1 MLQTFTGKEYLAID
15 VANNFGLDKDD
26 WDDRLA
32 WFNANEPNLEKL
44 LPKAEEPAL
53 FFAAVK
59 AYRKAQHGQT
69 VHYPISLDATSSG
82 IQILAALTGDRKAA
96 SLCNV
101 IDTGHREDAY
111 TGLYTAMC
119 EKIGDQAKIDRKDTK
134 KAIMT
139 AFYSSTAVPKTVF
152 GEGLLLDI
160 FYETMKENAP
170 AAWELNEAMLAIW
183 DPTKFSNDWVLPD
196 NFHVHVKVM
205 STITENV
212 HFLNAPHEVQYSV
225 NRPMEG
231 GRSLGANM
239 THSIDGMIVR
249 DMARRCMYD
258 PKHISYLLDCLAQS
272 WSVPSKGT
280 KRGKDVL
287 VERLHQLWVDS
298 GYYSPRILD
307 YLDEHNIDLTD
318 RGALL
323 SLIQSLPKKP
333 FNVISVHD
341 CFRCLPNYG
350 NDLRKQYNRI
360 LSDIARSDLL
370 SFILT
375 QLMGRNI
382 AVQKIDPNLWVDI
395 LESNYALS

>member
-1 MLQTFTGKEYLAID
+1 
-15 VANNFGLDKDD
+15 
-26 WDDRLA
+26 
-32 WFNANEPNLEKL
+32 
-44 LPKAEEPAL
+44 
-53 FFAAVK
+53 
-59 AYRKAQHGQT
+59 
-69 VHYPISLDATSSG
+69 
-82 IQILAALTGDRKAA
+82 
-96 SLCNV
+96 
-101 IDTGHREDAY
+101 
-111 TGLYTAMC
+111 
-119 EKIGDQAKIDRKDTK
+119 
-134 KAIMT
+134 MT

-152 GEGLLLDI
+152 GEGPLLDI
-160 FYETMKENAP
+160 FYETMRENAP
-170 AAWELNEAMLAIW
+170 AAWELNETMLMIW

-205 STITENV
+205 STISENV
-212 HFLNAPHEVQYSV
+212 HFLNAPYEVQYSV

-258 PKHISYLLDCLAQS
+258 PKHIQYLLDCLAQS

-280 KRGKDVL
+280 KRGKDVF

-360 LSDIARSDLL
+360 LSDIARSDML

-375 QLMGRNI
+375 QLMGRDI
-382 AVQKIDPNLWVDI
+382 TIHKIDPNLWVDI